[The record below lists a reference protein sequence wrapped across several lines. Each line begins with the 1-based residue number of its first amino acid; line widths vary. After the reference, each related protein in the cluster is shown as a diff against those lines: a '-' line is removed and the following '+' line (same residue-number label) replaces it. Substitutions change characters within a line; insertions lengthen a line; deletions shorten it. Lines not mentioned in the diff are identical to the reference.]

1 MLAVIIVILI
11 IWAVM
16 WGFYK
21 FMYPRAPKSMM
32 PKKGDVT
39 TPRQCNFCGNS
50 LAEYRGVLETKLV
63 SLEENSAADLAVIAA
78 LVSSFKNMEIAQDVL
93 VLGEVGLTGEVR
105 RVPHLG
111 KRLKEAQAVGFKKFI
126 IPAANLAEVVKMAG
140 VFAVDNVEEALREI
154 FPRKRS

>member
-39 TPRQCNFCGNS
+39 TPRQCDFCGNH
-50 LAEYRGVLETKLV
+50 LAEYRGVLEPQPV
-63 SLEENSAADLAVIAA
+63 SGEERLTAADESKNSVTANTA
-78 LVSSFKNMEIAQDVL
+78 LFFCNYEHQADF
-93 VLGEVGLTGEVR
+93 
-105 RVPHLG
+105 HAG
-111 KRLKEAQAVGFKKFI
+111 KTYQA
-126 IPAANLAEVVKMAG
+126 
-140 VFAVDNVEEALREI
+140 DT
-154 FPRKRS
+154 

>member
-1 MLAVIIVILI
+1 MFAVIIIILI

-50 LAEYRGVLETKLV
+50 LAEYRGVLETNP
-63 SLEENSAADLAVIAA
+63 SLSTDSEGTSNVDVNKALFFCNYEHQADFHAGKVY
-78 LVSSFKNMEIAQDVL
+78 
-93 VLGEVGLTGEVR
+93 T
-105 RVPHLG
+105 PH
-111 KRLKEAQAVGFKKFI
+111 V
-126 IPAANLAEVVKMAG
+126 
-140 VFAVDNVEEALREI
+140 
-154 FPRKRS
+154 

>member
-1 MLAVIIVILI
+1 MLGVIIVILI

-50 LAEYRGVLETKLV
+50 LAEYRGVLETKPV
-63 SLEENSAADLAVIAA
+63 FMEENSTVANQSDNSIADN
-78 LVSSFKNMEIAQDVL
+78 KVL
-93 VLGEVGLTGEVR
+93 FFCNYE
-105 RVPHLG
+105 HQADFHAG
-111 KRLKEAQAVGFKKFI
+111 KTYQAD
-126 IPAANLAEVVKMAG
+126 A
-140 VFAVDNVEEALREI
+140 
-154 FPRKRS
+154 